1 MVEANIVVNHEVGL
15 HARPAAQFVKAAQG
29 FDAAITVTNLTKD
42 SDAVDAKSILRVL
55 TLAVLQGNEI
65 KITAEGEDEE
75 NALSTLLEL
84 IESNFGE

>member
-15 HARPAAQFVKAAQG
+15 HARPAAQFVKAAQS
-29 FDAAITVTNLTKD
+29 FDAAITVANVTKD

>member
-15 HARPAAQFVKAAQG
+15 HARPAAQFVKTAQS
-29 FDAAITVTNLTKD
+29 FDAAITVTNVTKG

-55 TLAVLQGNEI
+55 TLAVVQGNEV
-65 KITAEGEDEE
+65 KITADGEDEE

>member
-15 HARPAAQFVKAAQG
+15 HARPAAQFVKAAQS
-29 FDAAITVTNLTKD
+29 FDSAITDTNVTKD

-65 KITAEGEDEE
+65 KITAEGDDEE
-75 NALSTLLEL
+75 NALSTLLGL
-84 IESNFGE
+84 IEGNFGE